1 MTCTAKWTAI
11 TYTIAFSAN
20 EGTGTMESISAA
32 YDEDVTLPKNAFTRP
47 GYSFSGWGTYSGTS
61 YGTYQDEQAV
71 RNLASEQ
78 GKTVT
83 LYAAWSGLPV
93 DVTLKLNYEGAEDIT
108 RTGIVGSNY
117 NYIVTESGGSKFSQ
131 VADPVR
137 TGYIFDGWFDA
148 AEGGNE
154 ISLSYKLTAA
164 DAENGFVMYA
174 HWTKGITVHFD
185 GNGYKNTIADKTVT
199 PDRVYSSLP
208 YTSSSYFPA
217 NKALEGW
224 YVKNADGSF
233 GEAVTK
239 DTVFSGDEV
248 TLIAKWRDYQYIIK
262 FNIKYSDKST
272 TTARWPIRLSPSGR
286 TPR

>member
-1 MTCTAKWTAI
+1 M
-11 TYTIAFSAN
+11 
-20 EGTGTMESISAA
+20 
-32 YDEDVTLPKNAFTRP
+32 
-47 GYSFSGWGTYSGTS
+47 
-61 YGTYQDEQAV
+61 
-71 RNLASEQ
+71 
-78 GKTVT
+78 
-83 LYAAWSGLPV
+83 
-93 DVTLKLNYEGAEDIT
+93 
-108 RTGIVGSNY
+108 
-117 NYIVTESGGSKFSQ
+117 
-131 VADPVR
+131 ADPVR

-199 PDRVYSSLP
+199 PDKVFSSLP
-208 YTSSSYFPA
+208 HTSSTYFPA

-272 TTARWPIRLSPSGR
+272 TTGTMSDQVVPFGQDAALTKCAFSREGYEFAGWGTSRLRLHRRLRRRRHHQPRVGR
-286 TPR
+286 